1 LSLGSASNE
10 KDKHFLAVSYPFSDY
25 LELMK
30 NLKDYGVF
38 PANARNDIEYYV
50 IDKSNAFLPVQVGGK
65 FPAEMAPKEGESEAE
80 DPTES
85 QLRLAHL
92 NTWVI
97 SLMRKFSEL
106 NLLAKVL
113 QLLFFN

>member
-1 LSLGSASNE
+1 
-10 KDKHFLAVSYPFSDY
+10 
-25 LELMK
+25 MK

-65 FPAEMAPKEGESEAE
+65 FPAEMAPKEEGESEAE
-80 DPTES
+80 DPTDS

-106 NLLAKVL
+106 NLLAKV
-113 QLLFFN
+113 QLMISLCMISSYIDCFSLTG